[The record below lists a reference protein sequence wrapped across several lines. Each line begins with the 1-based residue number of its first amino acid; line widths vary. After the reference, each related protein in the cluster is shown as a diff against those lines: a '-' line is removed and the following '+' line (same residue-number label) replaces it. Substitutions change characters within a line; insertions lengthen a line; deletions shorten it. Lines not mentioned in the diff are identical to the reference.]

1 MNFVKLAESITEG
14 LPEQPTNTILSDLEV
29 RYAEPQRH
37 HHDGE
42 HIEDLFG
49 LLNLY
54 RAHVKDPRT
63 VGWAML
69 THDAIY
75 NPKAPSG
82 ENEELSAQLAES
94 TLPSILRIARVV
106 KVARYTR
113 ATAGHISHDS
123 DPDLDFFLDA
133 DLAILGA
140 PPPRYDRY
148 SQDIRREYV
157 HVPSSLYSPAR
168 FDILQG
174 LTIRAESTGLYRT
187 ELFRG
192 LYEIQAQEN
201 IARECD
207 QLQKDSVD
215 EH

>member
-14 LPEQPTNTILSDLEV
+14 LPEQPTGAILSDLEV

-49 LLNLY
+49 LLNIY
-54 RAHVKDPRT
+54 RSYVKDPRT

-94 TLPSILRIARVV
+94 ALTSILRIDRVV
-106 KVARYTR
+106 KVARYTH
-113 ATAGHISHDS
+113 ATAGHISHNS

-133 DLAILGA
+133 DLAILGS
-140 PPPRYDRY
+140 PQRRYDKY
-148 SQDIRREYV
+148 SQDIRREYA
-157 HVPSSLYSPAR
+157 HVPLSIYNPAR
-168 FDILQG
+168 FDILQD
-174 LTIRAESTGLYRT
+174 LATRAESIGLYRT